1 MKSVPLKTS
10 KILVNGSEVTNV
22 ELLTEELQTIDSI
35 EELKVKYNINVEEVK
50 DTNLRYNEY
59 IFNSNVPTLD
69 FKELFIRNTNILN
82 RLNLISLD
90 QLGNIYNAYIG
101 TSFNETNKST
111 LHIGSTNTNIN
122 IGSTTLI
129 NESDRSKFN
138 THDTISI
145 DFNNIVLNAAS
156 KVSSSKP
163 IINEYKNGNYTYYIG
178 TQKLIGNVKKYFGL
192 DNWTNINELFVLYND
207 IYYVSINKLLETL
220 FNFTNLSTYD
230 IEYISVNN
238 VLAKNNPRN
247 VLKNTYTE
255 LNSTY
260 NIYLYKLNGTAFEL
274 EDNTIYSPLN
284 AEVMY
289 YTYQISKNNQL
300 YDAINIYITLK

>member
-1 MKSVPLKTS
+1 MKTS

-22 ELLTEELQTIDSI
+22 ELLTEELKTIDSI

-50 DTNLRYNEY
+50 ETNLRYNEY
-59 IFNSNVPTLD
+59 IFNSNIPTLD
-69 FKELFIRNTNILN
+69 FKELFIRNANILN

-90 QLGNIYNAYIG
+90 QIGNIYNAYIG
-101 TSFNETNKST
+101 TSFNESNKST

-138 THDTISI
+138 THETVSI

-156 KVSSSKP
+156 KIVSTKP
-163 IINEYKNGNYTYYIG
+163 IINEYKNGNYTYYLG

-192 DNWTNINELFVLYND
+192 NNWTNINELFILYND

-220 FNFTNLSTYD
+220 FNFTKLSTYD
-230 IEYISVNN
+230 IEYVSVNN
-238 VLAKNNPRN
+238 VLIKDNPSN
-247 VLKNTYTE
+247 LLKNTYTDRK
-255 LNSTY
+255 S
-260 NIYLYKLNGTAFEL
+260 
-274 EDNTIYSPLN
+274 
-284 AEVMY
+284 VV
-289 YTYQISKNNQL
+289 
-300 YDAINIYITLK
+300 

>member
-1 MKSVPLKTS
+1 M
-10 KILVNGSEVTNV
+10 
-22 ELLTEELQTIDSI
+22 
-35 EELKVKYNINVEEVK
+35 
-50 DTNLRYNEY
+50 
-59 IFNSNVPTLD
+59 
-69 FKELFIRNTNILN
+69 
-82 RLNLISLD
+82 
-90 QLGNIYNAYIG
+90 
-101 TSFNETNKST
+101 
-111 LHIGSTNTNIN
+111 
-122 IGSTTLI
+122 
-129 NESDRSKFN
+129 
-138 THDTISI
+138 
-145 DFNNIVLNAAS
+145 NAAS
-156 KVSSSKP
+156 KVVSSKP

-230 IEYISVNN
+230 VEYISVNN
-238 VLAKNNPRN
+238 VLVKNNPSN

-300 YDAINIYITLK
+300 YDAINIYLTLK